1 MKKILKNYGF
11 SKDEIK
17 ELKKSI
23 FCNGLKNTY
32 NTFSKDKDNDDKK
45 SLLLEILNIDKDFIS
60 EIGMIENVK
69 EKSFIINDSFDT
81 LDLLIYE
88 LYSLFSNEKYKELLH
103 DYLDVLIESNDTRIR
118 LINRFYEYLNYYD
131 NLLNYLR
138 SFEKKVVL
146 VVHGLETAT
155 KVRSLLESIDT
166 FTYVLVELMFEETK
180 DGSPFFLIDFLSN
193 GGVHNPFGI
202 IQNTYP
208 QVVYAIVNF
217 YLYFLSKAKEKE
229 NLFKVNITTYI
240 SGYFDKSNIYLN
252 NFIAFSESFGISLE
266 LFLNFFNETFN
277 LCFPNIKLEDEFVY
291 GLTPLELAI
300 YWYIAI
306 FLNRSYISP
315 DCCKALL
322 ETNDDE
328 YRVNLNKVLM
338 VIYEECFE
346 DGEFKP
352 NDVLKDFSMFH
363 FGNDKFFNLNEN
375 RNAVFVKGYLDGL
388 FTY

>member
-1 MKKILKNYGF
+1 MKKILKTYGF

-23 FCNGLKNTY
+23 FYNGLRNTY
-32 NTFSKDKDNDDKK
+32 NTFSKDKDNDEKK
-45 SLLLEILNIDKDFIS
+45 YLLLEVLDIDKDFIS
-60 EIGMIENVK
+60 KIEMIENVK

-81 LDLLIYE
+81 LDLLINE
-88 LYSLFSNEKYKELLH
+88 LYSLFSNDEYNELLH
-103 DYLDVLIESNDTRIR
+103 DYLDVLIGNNDTRIR

-138 SFEKKVVL
+138 SFEKKVVI
-146 VVHGLETAT
+146 VVHGLESPA
-155 KVRSLLESIDT
+155 KVRSLLGRIDT
-166 FTYVLVELMFEETK
+166 FTNVLVELMFGKTK

-193 GGVHNPFGI
+193 GRIYNPFGI

-217 YLYFLSKAKEKE
+217 YLYFLSKIKEKE

-252 NFIAFSESFGISLE
+252 NFIAYSESFGISLE
-266 LFLNFFNETFN
+266 IFLNFFNETFN
-277 LCFPNIKLEDEFVY
+277 LCFPESRLEDEFVY

-322 ETNDDE
+322 ETNNDE

-363 FGNDKFFNLNEN
+363 FGYDKFFNLNEN